1 MKKKKKTQWE
11 QSAFGKIKGKDL
23 LNALAHAIGS
33 AVPTFF
39 GLLNVEVLISSFSIT
54 MNEAL
59 IATALTFVSSF
70 CFDVVK
76 RLSTNSNGE
85 TLKSE

>member
-1 MKKKKKTQWE
+1 MKTKQKTQWE
-11 QSAFGKIKGKDL
+11 QSVFGKIKGKDL

-39 GLLNVEVLISSFSIT
+39 GLLNVEVIINSFRIT
-54 MNEAL
+54 MQEAL
-59 IATALTFVSSF
+59 IATALTFLSSF

-76 RLSTNSNGE
+76 RFSAKKNN
-85 TLKSE
+85 

>member
-1 MKKKKKTQWE
+1 MAKKKTQWE

-39 GLLNVEVLISSFSIT
+39 GLLNVEVIINSFQIT
-54 MNEAL
+54 MHEAL
-59 IATALTFVSSF
+59 IATALTFLSAF

-76 RLSTNSNGE
+76 RFSTKKND
-85 TLKSE
+85 